1 MSMSCDEHR
10 IPGSWMG
17 TARKRNAQL
26 CALWL
31 HGVGTEDMGDGMC

>member
-1 MSMSCDEHR
+1 MNTAYLAR
-10 IPGSWMG
+10 GWLQRGS
-17 TARKRNAQL
+17 RNAQL